1 MFKQEVKGQLAK
13 LLATEDLIVEHKKVE
28 TAQFNVHTRVLT
40 LPKWDK
46 ASDNVYDMLVGHEVG
61 HALYTPDL
69 DWWEERNIH
78 PNFVNIVEDV
88 RVEKLMKRKY
98 PGIAKTFYRG
108 YNELNSNDFF
118 EVDGKDINSLNL
130 ADRANLHFKIGA
142 FTNIFFSTPEKEIIN
157 LIANAETFTDTLSAA
172 EALYNFCKQE
182 LENKQK
188 EEIESNSGMD
198 FQGGGN
204 SSSDGSDYS
213 ESTIDESDTNA
224 SVEDGSSSD
233 DNNTGVAAGSTPVK
247 EAKEEEPQVETA
259 DSLAE
264 ALKDLTDTK
273 DTRDTVYFELPKVN
287 LKNIIVSNKEIHD
300 NCEQYWTNYVN
311 ESRRD
316 YEDIFGEIDSEFI
329 NFKRSAQKEVN
340 YLVKEFECKKSA
352 GAYARATTAKTGI
365 LDTTKLHTY
374 KYNEDLFKKVTI
386 LPDGKNH
393 GLIFILDWSGSMAS
407 VLQDTI
413 KQLYNLIWFCKK
425 VQIPFEVYA
434 FTNEYPHSE
443 VDEDGKRSLSYK
455 PESGLAAIREWFSL
469 MNLFTHKTN
478 AGDLEKQM
486 IHIWRIAC
494 SCSHSFYT
502 PFDTPV
508 GMNLSGTPLNE
519 ALVCL
524 HQILPQFKTENNI
537 DKVQCVVLT
546 DGEAYPLSYHRTVN
560 RPWEEEPYLGE
571 ANIPYNSFL
580 RNRKTGSTYSVNG
593 SYNTFTEI
601 MLRDLRESFPQTNFI
616 GIRILASRD
625 AGSFIRH
632 YTPYEKVPSVMR
644 NWKKNKSFVLKDAGY
659 HSYFGLSSSAL
670 DNDTE
675 FEVNEDA
682 TKAQIRSAFKKSLSS
697 KKMNKKVLGE
707 FIELV
712 A

>member
-1 MFKQEVKGQLAK
+1 MLKQEVKGQLAK

-69 DWWEERNIH
+69 DWWEERKIH

-108 YNELNSNDFF
+108 YNELNNNDFF
-118 EVDGKDINSLNL
+118 QIDGKDISDLNL
-130 ADRANLHFKIGA
+130 ADRANLYFKIGP
-142 FTNIFFSTPEKEIIN
+142 FTNISFSTSEAEIIR
-157 LIANAETFTDTLSAA
+157 LISDSETFEDVLDAA
-172 EALYNFCKQE
+172 ERLFKYCKQE
-182 LENKQK
+182 LEKKEKVAEIPNDNISEGTGKDLDNMTDQELLEELDNELPESVEPKEGESYGGTAQKK
-188 EEIESNSGMD
+188 EE
-198 FQGGGN
+198 GG
-204 SSSDGSDYS
+204 
-213 ESTIDESDTNA
+213 
-224 SVEDGSSSD
+224 
-233 DNNTGVAAGSTPVK
+233 VK
-247 EAKEEEPQVETA
+247 GGEELKVETV
-259 DSLAE
+259 DSLAD

-273 DTRDTVYFELPKVN
+273 DTRDTVYFELPKVD
-287 LKNIIVSNKEIHD
+287 LKNIIVCNKEIHD
-300 NCEQYWTNYVN
+300 NCEQYWDNYVN

-443 VDEDGKRSLSYK
+443 VDENGKRSLSYK

-571 ANIPYNSFL
+571 GNIPYNSFL
-580 RNRKTGSTYSVNG
+580 RNRKTGNTYSVDG
-593 SYNTFTEI
+593 SYYNTFTEI

-682 TKAQIRSAFKKSLSS
+682 TKAQIKSAFKKSLSS